1 MKERDLD
8 RIRQL
13 ATEVVRRAPLDAAM
27 LLDREDDDTISA
39 VLGEIDPNLA
49 VRIVSNLPDSRQ
61 RRLPIE
67 GEAQIWQKNLSHP
80 PDSVGR
86 LMESAD
92 ALLSRDMTV
101 EEAIDTIRPFAIEKQ
116 LVYAYVVDD
125 NEQLEGLIT
134 MRDLLFAR
142 PGAKVSDIMVIHPFF
157 FTASTN
163 QDDAARSIIQRHYP
177 VYPVCDDDGR
187 LLGVLRG
194 YAIFENQTVQLTA
207 QAGQMVGVEKEE
219 HISTSWFRSL
229 TLRHPWLQLNLLT
242 AFVAGAVVGIFEDT
256 IAQVVTLAAFLPVL
270 AGQAGNTGCQALAVT
285 LRSMTLDELKP
296 GMEGGILRKETL
308 LGMFNGLLVGL
319 TAGVAMLAYA
329 WTNSSA
335 DPLLLAGIVLL
346 AMVGSCTAAGISGV
360 AIPLILRRLGADPA
374 TASTIFLTT
383 ATDVVSMGALLGL
396 ATLIIL

>member
-1 MKERDLD
+1 MDELDLD
-8 RIRQL
+8 RVRRL
-13 ATEVVRRAPLDAAM
+13 STEVARRAPLDGAM
-27 LLDREDDDTISA
+27 LLERENDETMSA
-39 VLGEIDPNLA
+39 VLGDIDQALA
-49 VRIVSNLPDSRQ
+49 IRIVSNLPENRQSR
-61 RRLPIE
+61 LSL
-67 GEAQIWQKNLSHP
+67 GAEAMVWQTNLSHP

-86 LMESAD
+86 LMEPAD
-92 ALLSRDMTV
+92 AILSGDITV
-101 EEAIDTIRPFAIEKQ
+101 ADAVAAIRPFAIQKQ

-125 NEQLEGLIT
+125 QGHLDGLIT
-134 MRDLLFAR
+134 MRDLLFADSN
-142 PGAKVSDIMVIHPFF
+142 AKVSDIMVIHPFF
-157 FTASTN
+157 FTASTD
-163 QDDAARSIIQRHYP
+163 QDDAAKQIIQRHYP
-177 VYPVCDDDGR
+177 VYPVCDDTGK

-219 HISTSWFRSL
+219 HISTTWFRSL

-242 AFVAGAVVGIFEDT
+242 AFIAGAVVGLFEDT

-296 GMEGGILRKETL
+296 GMETSILRKEMM
-308 LGMFNGLLVGL
+308 LGLFNGLLVGL

-329 WTNSSA
+329 WTNGSA
-335 DPLLLAGIVLL
+335 DPFMLSAIVVI

-360 AIPLILRRLGADPA
+360 LIPLTLRKFGADPA

-396 ATLIIL
+396 ATILIL

>member
-1 MKERDLD
+1 MDDLD
-8 RIRQL
+8 RNQVRRL
-13 ATEVVRRAPLDAAM
+13 TTEVMRRAPLDAAM
-27 LLDREDDDTISA
+27 LLDREDDATISA
-39 VLGEIDPNLA
+39 VLGDIDQALA
-49 VRIVSNLPDSRQ
+49 VRIVANLPESHQ
-61 RRLPIE
+61 RRLSVG
-67 GEAQIWQKNLSHP
+67 GEAKIWQKNLSHP
-80 PDSVGR
+80 PESVGR

-92 ALLSRDMTV
+92 AILSGDISV
-101 EEAIDTIRPFAIEKQ
+101 NEAIETIRPYAIEKQ
-116 LVYAYVVDD
+116 LVYAYVVDE
-125 NEQLEGLIT
+125 NNRLEGLIT
-134 MRDLLFAR
+134 MRDLLFAQ
-142 PGAKVSDIMVIHPFF
+142 GDAKVSDIMVIHPFY
-157 FTASTN
+157 FTASTT
-163 QDDAARSIIQRHYP
+163 QDDAAKEIIQRHYP
-177 VYPVCDDDGR
+177 IYPVCDDDGR

-296 GMEGGILRKETL
+296 GMEGGILRKETM
-308 LGMFNGLLVGL
+308 LGLFNGLLVGL
-319 TAGVAMLAYA
+319 TAGAAMLAYA
-329 WTNSSA
+329 LTNGSA
-335 DPLLLAGIVLL
+335 DPLMLAGIVLL
-346 AMVGSCTAAGISGV
+346 AMMGSCTAAGISGV
-360 AIPLILRRLGADPA
+360 LIPLTLRKLGADPA

-396 ATLIIL
+396 ATIMIL